1 MAIKQKI
8 TNTSIKALTIVD
20 KRLNDTELSG
30 FHARISPKGAIKYY
44 LYYRLHGKQNNYFL
58 GAAEAL
64 TPTQAR
70 DLAKEKAGLVASG
83 IDIQD
88 VRHELK
94 KLEKRKNLTLRRYLE
109 EHYYDYLVAMNPKRA
124 KQSYMCIANT
134 FKHLADRPL
143 NDITAWDIQQWIAER
158 RKLGRAP
165 ATISNAF
172 NRLKA
177 ALNRAIEWDF
187 LDSHNLNLVKL
198 IRVDNTRIRYLSEEE
213 ERSLLAAL
221 DARDLRLMSERRA
234 VNHDGYAD
242 YLTPLVMLAMQ
253 TGMRKG
259 ELLSLQWQHITL
271 SKRYLTIRSE
281 NAKSKKSR
289 TIPLNQTAFTLLSH
303 WRMQNP
309 VGDTVFTSQ
318 GAPITH
324 TQRDWQALLK
334 DAGIEQF
341 RFHDL
346 RHHFASK
353 LVMNGVD
360 LNIVRELLGHADLK
374 MTLRYAHLAPEH
386 RVAAVNKIG

>member
-198 IRVDNTRIRYLSEEE
+198 IRVDNTRIRYLSEDE